1 MHFSSSHLHDDF
13 IWQTNVEVVVASV
26 EKWMSDINEI
36 AFSLF
41 YSRFYCIPLWRNT
54 GPKLWRFHKQTNQA
68 TIEENVL
75 PTNHPMVI
83 PYIVVKVSA
92 YRKRRANHRNGVI
105 YRKTPLILAASNGAL
120 WRWRWQWRFR
130 LWWRWWWR
138 RWRLWMATLETEMHE
153 NG

>member
-13 IWQTNVEVVVASV
+13 ILQTNVEVVVVASV
-26 EKWMSDINEI
+26 EKWMSVINEM

-41 YSRFYCIPLWRNT
+41 YSRFFIVFHYDEIPDPNYKDFIN
-54 GPKLWRFHKQTNQA
+54 KLTKRPLKRTFDR
-68 TIEENVL
+68 
-75 PTNHPMVI
+75 PTNHSMVI

-120 WRWRWQWRFR
+120 
-130 LWWRWWWR
+130 
-138 RWRLWMATLETEMHE
+138 
-153 NG
+153 